1 MSKTI
6 ARNWQQ
12 YMPTPQA
19 YWIDRILFDVH
30 HKPGHLDQY
39 RSDPD
44 AYMREVPLPAEIKAL
59 VRDNQIGAMYLA
71 GANPYLLRAHCL
83 GLRIPEATFLASL
96 RAVAAEVSRG

>member
-1 MSKTI
+1 VKQAV

-19 YWIDRILFDVH
+19 YWIDRILYDVH
-30 HKPGHLDQY
+30 HKPGHLEQY
-39 RSDPD
+39 RRDPD
-44 AYMREVPLPAEIKAL
+44 AYMREIPLPAEIKAL

-83 GLRIPEATFLASL
+83 GLRIPEATFLDSL

>member
-1 MSKTI
+1 M

-19 YWIDRILFDVH
+19 YWIDRILYDVH
-30 HKPGHLDQY
+30 HKPGHLEQY
-39 RSDPD
+39 RRDPD
-44 AYMREVPLPAEIKAL
+44 AYMREIPLPAEIKAL

-83 GLRIPEATFLASL
+83 GLRISEAVFLDSL